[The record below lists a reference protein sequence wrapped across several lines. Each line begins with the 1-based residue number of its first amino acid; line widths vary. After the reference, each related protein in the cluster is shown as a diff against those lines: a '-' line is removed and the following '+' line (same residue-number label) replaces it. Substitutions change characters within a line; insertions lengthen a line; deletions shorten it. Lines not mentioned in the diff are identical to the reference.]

1 MFTFPILIT
10 VNLTVKQNVKHIVR
24 IDNVIRIHI
33 LMYSLIVIGHDAYVR
48 NGTPSERTILLQY
61 DSLTYCFSSVNLNL
75 D

>member
-1 MFTFPILIT
+1 MSTFPILRTLIFD
-10 VNLTVKQNVKHIVR
+10 VKQTVKLIVR

-33 LMYSLIVIGHDAYVR
+33 LMYGLIVVEHDAYVR
-48 NGTPSERTILLQY
+48 NGTPSERTISLQD

>member
-33 LMYSLIVIGHDAYVR
+33 LMYSLIVIGHDA
-48 NGTPSERTILLQY
+48 L
-61 DSLTYCFSSVNLNL
+61 
-75 D
+75 